1 MTGYGRGEAGGSRL
15 AVTVECKSVNH
26 RHLDVALKLPRAF
39 ASLEADARRLVQGA
53 LQRGRVDVSLAVV
66 PVEGGALTPLTVN
79 LAQARE
85 YAEIARR
92 LAEETSL
99 GGAPTVTWL
108 LEEPGVITR
117 EAEPSLTA
125 EEAWPLLER
134 ALATALADLVAR
146 REAEGEALRRELLAQ
161 SATLGAQVE
170 AIAERAPRAV
180 DRRAARLRE
189 RMRALLGDAPIDEA
203 RIAAEVAV
211 WAEKMDISEE
221 LARLR
226 AHLEQLAVLLEDD
239 GLVGRTL
246 DFLIQELNREAN
258 TVGSKS
264 DDLEISQT
272 VIAVKSTLEKLREQA
287 QNIE

>member
-1 MTGYGRGEAGGSRL
+1 
-15 AVTVECKSVNH
+15 
-26 RHLDVALKLPRAF
+26 
-39 ASLEADARRLVQGA
+39 
-53 LQRGRVDVSLAVV
+53 
-66 PVEGGALTPLTVN
+66 
-79 LAQARE
+79 
-85 YAEIARR
+85 
-92 LAEETSL
+92 
-99 GGAPTVTWL
+99 
-108 LEEPGVITR
+108 
-117 EAEPSLTA
+117 
-125 EEAWPLLER
+125 LER

-189 RMRALLGDAPIDEA
+189 RMRALLRDAPIHEA
-203 RIAAEVAV
+203 RLAAEVAAG
-211 WAEKMDISEE
+211 AEKTDISEE
-221 LARLR
+221 RGRLG
-226 AHLEQLAVLLEDD
+226 AHVEQLAVLLEDG